1 MCDERHLTL
10 GMSGVSGGSR
20 SGWAALER
28 TDHGSS
34 PSYLSPPLYPTLLNM
49 KPLTMSKNQNNYDH
63 LLFTA
68 LSPTPP
74 HTPLSL
80 P

>member
-10 GMSGVSGGSR
+10 GMSGVNGGSR

-34 PSYLSPPLYPTLLNM
+34 PSYPPTLLNM